1 MTPQKNNALDAF
13 LNLLTHITLG
23 WFAISLGQL
32 IFAIIEKTIGTV
44 DKGYYYHAGN
54 GAFSWPIS
62 SLIIITPI
70 FLLAT
75 KTLHGHYKSGKL
87 APNGAIYRWLTYFML
102 LIASLVIAGDL
113 INIVNKL
120 LDGEYTLN
128 SMLKALTVLFIALG
142 IFLYYWRD
150 MKRTDYSKKDATT
163 KWSATGVIVVTLAAI
178 IGGFIVSDSPALAR
192 AKKFDRQRAGD
203 LTSIFYDLDSEFG
216 GDELP
221 ETLQTSRAKQ
231 YVDPETGTA
240 YPYTKVGAQEYTIC
254 ATFSHDSDYADEGR
268 FSGASDPTSKWLNH
282 KAGEQCYDVT
292 LSDRNEPTVKVVPEA
307 KRVD

>member
-44 DKGYYYHAGN
+44 DRGYYYHAGN

-62 SLIIITPI
+62 SLIIIVPV
-70 FLLAT
+70 FLFAT
-75 KTLHGHYKSGKL
+75 STLHKHYASGKL

-128 SMLKALTVLFIALG
+128 SMLKALTVLVIALG

-150 MKRTDYSKKDATT
+150 MKRTNYSGKDTVT
-163 KWSATGVIVVTLAAI
+163 RYSAIAVIVVTVASI
-178 IGGFIVSDSPALAR
+178 VGGLIVSDSPALAR
-192 AKKFDRQRAGD
+192 AKKLDRQRAGD
-203 LTSIFYDLDSEFG
+203 LTSIYYDLNSEFG
-216 GDELP
+216 GHELP
-221 ETLQTSRAKQ
+221 ETLQTTRAKQ
-231 YVDPETGTA
+231 YVDPETGLA
-240 YPYTKVGAQEYTIC
+240 YPYTKLDTQKYEIC
-254 ATFSHDSDYADEGR
+254 ATFTHESDFEDGR
-268 FSGASDPTSKWLNH
+268 YLGPESKWQH
-282 KAGEQCYDVT
+282 HEAGEQCYEVELPKDGEPHVT
-292 LSDRNEPTVKVVPEA
+292 TVPKPLM
-307 KRVD
+307 VDE